1 MFLEAPA
8 RLATRGALRRSTAGA
23 GLADDVKRPEI
34 DSPEALEAW
43 LADKP
48 TEWAQVIAVRAA
60 LRVFPLVF
68 RLLEVPEE
76 LVTHH
81 QKRNFTLWT
90 FRVGFSVR
98 FACKFPSLRAS
109 ESAAAAILA
118 DRRHL
123 GAILYE
129 TVVDDIVVAAI
140 DAVEAVAGS
149 LSDAF
154 DAVTTVNQTAVY
166 AAASTAVSA
175 VRSTDDET
183 SAAMLWQAVSEDCR
197 WLLEGKVRADLVDQ
211 PLWLSDVR
219 GKASYRANF
228 PPWIREP
235 FGRFAARDEV
245 KNGPWGLIVDWYRA
259 ILPEPGNA
267 RPRSLFGETADIAI
281 ATQPDNFWTVTEDR
295 SAEDILSEIAE
306 IANYRLPEQERSEGD
321 TSPDLIVSLLEKV
334 GRPVSLDEIR
344 GYFMTFETQ
353 PTKRAV
359 RVRLSELVQS
369 GRIIRTAPSI
379 YVHPNWA
386 TDTTPDWDFFLSYSQ
401 HDLAA
406 ARRISDVLE
415 DEGYAVFSQFN
426 DMTAG
431 KSFVGEMN
439 RGLAGMGRMIAAY
452 SPDYF
457 SSGPCQSEWEAAYT
471 TDAWGKQGKIVPFMV
486 RPCEPPPLARRLV
499 WTSLLGLSP
508 EQEREA
514 VLRAIRGGPTPR
526 DRVAQRAA
534 MKAAASPDVGL
545 DPSGQ
550 KLDALPNKEF
560 DQPFVDE
567 DLFELPE
574 RLRGLIG
581 TILDVLEGRNAPR
594 GVATALRSY
603 VAELEARGA
612 SCSLGV
618 LRDQMAFVEA
628 EVDDPEAEYWC
639 SGAGLKTSIANL
651 RRLHALLLT
660 HYPLDQ
666 ERERLLRAVEID
678 EEKFSPDESRKLR
691 DEIKEAVKEALADDS
706 VTESY
711 RDAVENR
718 ARVVRDTLDL
728 RTPDVPTDGDPEYI
742 QREQDRHNRVK
753 DAKKRALAQEAAL
766 ADKTLDVI
774 GKMAKVADSPAVQKL
789 ARSMRDLAE
798 WFWSS

>member
-1 MFLEAPA
+1 M
-8 RLATRGALRRSTAGA
+8 
-23 GLADDVKRPEI
+23 
-34 DSPEALEAW
+34 
-43 LADKP
+43 
-48 TEWAQVIAVRAA
+48 
-60 LRVFPLVF
+60 
-68 RLLEVPEE
+68 
-76 LVTHH
+76 
-81 QKRNFTLWT
+81 
-90 FRVGFSVR
+90 
-98 FACKFPSLRAS
+98 
-109 ESAAAAILA
+109 
-118 DRRHL
+118 
-123 GAILYE
+123 
-129 TVVDDIVVAAI
+129 
-140 DAVEAVAGS
+140 
-149 LSDAF
+149 
-154 DAVTTVNQTAVY
+154 
-166 AAASTAVSA
+166 
-175 VRSTDDET
+175 
-183 SAAMLWQAVSEDCR
+183 
-197 WLLEGKVRADLVDQ
+197 
-211 PLWLSDVR
+211 
-219 GKASYRANF
+219 
-228 PPWIREP
+228 
-235 FGRFAARDEV
+235 
-245 KNGPWGLIVDWYRA
+245 KNGPWGLVVDWYRA
-259 ILPEPGNA
+259 ILKNSPNA
-267 RPRSLFGETADIAI
+267 KPRSLFGQKADIAI
-281 ATQPDNFWTVTEDR
+281 ATRPNEFWTVSNAR

-306 IANYRLPEQERSEGD
+306 IGGYEPSYTLAENSSLTEVEILRFLEEVRRPATLEEIHAEVTASHPSHTISVVQWRLETLERGS
-321 TSPDLIVSLLEKV
+321 
-334 GRPVSLDEIR
+334 
-344 GYFMTFETQ
+344 
-353 PTKRAV
+353 
-359 RVRLSELVQS
+359 
-369 GRIIRTAPSI
+369 RIIRTSEGL
-379 YVHPNWA
+379 YVHPKWTNDNA
-386 TDTTPDWDFFLSYSQ
+386 PDWDFFLSYSQ
-401 HDLAA
+401 HDLAV

-457 SSGPCQSEWEAAYT
+457 SSSHCQSEWEAAYT
-471 TDAWGKQGKIVPFMV
+471 ADPSGKKGKIVPFMV
-486 RPCEPPPLARRLV
+486 RPCDPPPLARRLV

-508 EQEREA
+508 EEERAA
-514 VLRAIRGGPTPR
+514 VLRAVRGGPTPR

-550 KLDALPNKEF
+550 KLDALPNKVF

-594 GVATALRSY
+594 GLATALRSY

-612 SCSLGV
+612 NCSLGV

-639 SGAGLKTSIANL
+639 SGAGLKTSIATL
-651 RRLHALLLT
+651 RRHHALLLT

-691 DEIKEAVKEALADDS
+691 DEIRDAVREALADDS
-706 VTESY
+706 VTEGY

-728 RTPDVPTDGDPEYI
+728 RTPDVPTDGDPEYT
-742 QREQDRHNRVK
+742 QREQDRRNRVR

-774 GKMAKVADSPAVQKL
+774 GKMAKIADSPAVQKL

>member
-8 RLATRGALRRSTAGA
+8 RLAIRGALRRGTAGA
-23 GLADDVKRPEI
+23 GLADRDERPKI
-34 DSPEALEAW
+34 DSAEALEAW
-43 LADKP
+43 LKDKP
-48 TEWAQVIAVRAA
+48 AEWAQAIAVRAA
-60 LRVFPLVF
+60 LRVFPLVLHVF
-68 RLLEVPEE
+68 EVEGEGFTFEQRKGLILRILRPC
-76 LVTHH
+76 LIFFPVF
-81 QKRNFTLWT
+81 RNFREEYVLSEK
-90 FRVGFSVR
+90 VEKFSVYGALGVTVNSAYGEEGER
-98 FACKFPSLRAS
+98 SRRSAS
-109 ESAAAAILA
+109 RAAA
-118 DRRHL
+118 
-123 GAILYE
+123 
-129 TVVDDIVVAAI
+129 
-140 DAVEAVAGS
+140 
-149 LSDAF
+149 
-154 DAVTTVNQTAVY
+154 TAVY
-166 AAASTAVSA
+166 SAFKAVSNGQSTSASKCIAATADAARYSAGDAAASSV
-175 VRSTDDET
+175 
-183 SAAMLWQAVSEDCR
+183 WQAVSDDFS
-197 WLLEGKVRADLVDQ
+197 WLTGHGTGSDLINQ

-228 PPWIREP
+228 PPWVREP
-235 FGRFAARDEV
+235 FDRFAARDEV
-245 KNGPWGLIVDWYRA
+245 KNGPWQLIIDWYRA
-259 ILPEPGNA
+259 ILPNSRNA
-267 RPRSLFGETADIAI
+267 KPRSIFSVEGDEAI
-281 ATQPDNFWTVTEDR
+281 ATRPDEFWTITKER
-295 SAEDILSEIAE
+295 CAEDILEEIAQIGGYEPLHPLAGSSSLVAVE
-306 IANYRLPEQERSEGD
+306 ILQFLEHIRLPATFDDIHAAVTSSHPDRTISLVRRRLGALEQFSRVVRTSEG
-321 TSPDLIVSLLEKV
+321 L
-334 GRPVSLDEIR
+334 
-344 GYFMTFETQ
+344 
-353 PTKRAV
+353 
-359 RVRLSELVQS
+359 
-369 GRIIRTAPSI
+369 
-379 YVHPNWA
+379 YVHPDWA

-471 TDAWGKQGKIVPFMV
+471 ADPSGKKGKTVPFMV
-486 RPCEPPPLARRLV
+486 RPCEPLPLASRLV

-514 VLRAIRGGPTPR
+514 VLRAVRGGLAPR

-550 KLDALPNKEF
+550 KLDALPNAKF

-574 RLRGLIG
+574 RLRSLIG

-594 GVATALRSY
+594 GLATALRGYAS
-603 VAELEARGA
+603 ELEARGA
-612 SCSLGV
+612 NCSLGV

-639 SGAGLKTSIANL
+639 SGAGLKTSIATL
-651 RRLHALLLT
+651 RRHHALLLT

-742 QREQDRHNRVK
+742 RREQDRSNRVK

-774 GKMAKVADSPAVQKL
+774 GRMAKIADSPAVQKL

>member
-1 MFLEAPA
+1 MFFEAPV
-8 RLATRGALRRSTAGA
+8 RLALGNALRRGTAGA
-23 GLADDVKRPEI
+23 GLADRDERPEI
-34 DSPEALEAW
+34 DSREALEAW
-43 LADKP
+43 LKDKP
-48 TEWAQVIAVRAA
+48 AEWAQAIAVRAA
-60 LRVFPLVF
+60 LRVFPLAFQVHAVPNESFDTARKHGLILQVF
-68 RLLEVPEE
+68 RA
-76 LVTHH
+76 
-81 QKRNFTLWT
+81 NFISRLD
-90 FRVGFSVR
+90 R
-98 FACKFPSLRAS
+98 KFPGH
-109 ESAAAAILA
+109 EKAAATA
-118 DRRHL
+118 
-123 GAILYE
+123 Y
-129 TVVDDIVVAAI
+129 AA
-140 DAVEAVAGS
+140 AYAGY
-149 LSDAF
+149 AR
-154 DAVTTVNQTAVY
+154 AAAVY
-166 AAASTAVSA
+166 AATA
-175 VRSTDDET
+175 
-183 SAAMLWQAVSEDCR
+183 AAPAYTTAAAAAADAAYARATAYARVTADAADAAAAAAYAAARGAAAATWEAISRDCH
-197 WLLEGKVRADLVDQ
+197 LLSQLGESGGLVDQ

-228 PPWIREP
+228 PPWVREP
-235 FGRFAARDEV
+235 FDRFAARDEV
-245 KNGPWGLIVDWYRA
+245 KNGPWQLIVDWYRA
-259 ILPEPGNA
+259 ILPNSRNA
-267 RPRSLFGETADIAI
+267 RTRSLFGEAADIAI
-281 ATQPDNFWTVTEDR
+281 ATQPDEFWTITEQR

-306 IANYRLPEQERSEGD
+306 IGRYEPSYPLAESSSVIAVEILRFLENIRRPATLEEIHAQVTASQPSLTTSVIEWRLETLER
-321 TSPDLIVSLLEKV
+321 VS
-334 GRPVSLDEIR
+334 
-344 GYFMTFETQ
+344 
-353 PTKRAV
+353 
-359 RVRLSELVQS
+359 
-369 GRIIRTAPSI
+369 RIIRTSEGL
-379 YVHPNWA
+379 YVHPQWTNENA
-386 TDTTPDWDFFLSYSQ
+386 PDWDFFLSYNQS
-401 HDLAA
+401 DLAIA
-406 ARRISDVLE
+406 KRISDVLE

-439 RGLAGMGRMIAAY
+439 KGLAGMGRMIAAY

-471 TDAWGKQGKIVPFMV
+471 ADPSGKKGKIVPFMV
-486 RPCEPPPLARRLV
+486 RLCEPLPLARRLV

-514 VLRAIRGGPTPR
+514 VLRAVRGGLAPR

-594 GVATALRSY
+594 GLATALRSY

-651 RRLHALLLT
+651 RRHHALLLT

-666 ERERLLRAVEID
+666 ERERLLRSVEID

-691 DEIKEAVKEALADDS
+691 DEIRDAVREALADDS
-706 VTESY
+706 VTENY

-728 RTPDVPTDGDPEYI
+728 RTPDVPTDGDPEYT
-742 QREQDRHNRVK
+742 QREQDRRNRVK
-753 DAKKRALAQEAAL
+753 DAKKRVLAQEAAL

-774 GKMAKVADSPAVQKL
+774 GKMTKIADSPAVQRL
-789 ARSMRDLAE
+789 AKSMRDLAE

>member
-1 MFLEAPA
+1 M
-8 RLATRGALRRSTAGA
+8 
-23 GLADDVKRPEI
+23 
-34 DSPEALEAW
+34 
-43 LADKP
+43 
-48 TEWAQVIAVRAA
+48 
-60 LRVFPLVF
+60 
-68 RLLEVPEE
+68 
-76 LVTHH
+76 
-81 QKRNFTLWT
+81 
-90 FRVGFSVR
+90 
-98 FACKFPSLRAS
+98 
-109 ESAAAAILA
+109 
-118 DRRHL
+118 
-123 GAILYE
+123 
-129 TVVDDIVVAAI
+129 
-140 DAVEAVAGS
+140 
-149 LSDAF
+149 
-154 DAVTTVNQTAVY
+154 
-166 AAASTAVSA
+166 
-175 VRSTDDET
+175 
-183 SAAMLWQAVSEDCR
+183 
-197 WLLEGKVRADLVDQ
+197 
-211 PLWLSDVR
+211 
-219 GKASYRANF
+219 
-228 PPWIREP
+228 
-235 FGRFAARDEV
+235 
-245 KNGPWGLIVDWYRA
+245 KNGPWGLVVDWYRA
-259 ILPEPGNA
+259 ILKNSPNA
-267 RPRSLFGETADIAI
+267 KPRSLFGQKADIAI
-281 ATQPDNFWTVTEDR
+281 ATRPNEFWTVSNAR

-306 IANYRLPEQERSEGD
+306 IGGYEPSYTLAENSSLTEVAILRFLEEVRRPATLEEIHAEVTASHPSHTISVVQWRLETLERGS
-321 TSPDLIVSLLEKV
+321 
-334 GRPVSLDEIR
+334 
-344 GYFMTFETQ
+344 
-353 PTKRAV
+353 
-359 RVRLSELVQS
+359 
-369 GRIIRTAPSI
+369 RIIRTSEGL
-379 YVHPNWA
+379 YVHPKWTN
-386 TDTTPDWDFFLSYSQ
+386 DTTPDWDFFLSYSQ

-471 TDAWGKQGKIVPFMV
+471 ADPSGKNGKIVPFMV
-486 RPCEPPPLARRLV
+486 RPCDPPPLARRLV

-508 EQEREA
+508 EEEREA
-514 VLRAIRGGPTPR
+514 VLRAVRGGLAPR

-550 KLDALPNKEF
+550 KLDALPNAEF

-594 GVATALRSY
+594 GLATALRSY

-612 SCSLGV
+612 NCSLGV

-691 DEIKEAVKEALADDS
+691 DEIRDAVREALADDS
-706 VTESY
+706 VTEGY

-742 QREQDRHNRVK
+742 QREQDRQNRVR
-753 DAKKRALAQEAAL
+753 DAKKRVLAQEAAV

-774 GKMAKVADSPAVQKL
+774 GRMAKIADSPAVQKL